1 MGAVGAACP
10 NALHEQLVPDAT
22 AQYRRAVFRLSWAFC
37 FIFIGFIPAQ
47 GLQSSLNGELGFIN
61 LTALYGTNALCCVAV
76 PALIRRLEDRG
87 VSLQG
92 LLAACGL
99 VYAAMIFI
107 NARPLPA
114 AASQGFGVNVGIQIF
129 CSLLVGLAA
138 PVLWS
143 AQGVYVS
150 RCALRAVQS
159 SDHGHDDEAVTR
171 TMSAFNGIFFSI
183 YQFSGVVGTS
193 TSSAVLLE
201 DEGRASRTLLFL
213 VLGVCTS
220 AGALGMLALPHRS
233 AVAAR
238 SHSAATKT
246 CADYCSETVAVAT
259 ELRFVLL
266 APLIF
271 SNGCMLGFLFAD
283 YVKSC
288 VSAVIGPAYA
298 GVALMTFYAFN
309 SAASALWGALIM
321 RGRLQLQTAMSF
333 AFGLTLSVLVVL
345 LLAVKKDLPIFRQ
358 NFEFRP
364 GAADIRDEWVLDD
377 RGYPEWWEFA
387 APLGCLVLAA
397 VGDAA
402 YESQPLALLQVWFRD
417 ERVVSAVAIKQL
429 WHTLGYTFAFFMGA
443 LVSEFATRVA
453 ILLAMHIVS
462 FASFCVIFYRSASS
476 SLGEHR

>member
-1 MGAVGAACP
+1 MSLMMTRIAWLGETFAQESAFL
-10 NALHEQLVPDAT
+10 ALVLLRSDRLNIHCHKRLNQL
-22 AQYRRAVFRLSWAFC
+22 
-37 FIFIGFIPAQ
+37 
-47 GLQSSLNGELGFIN
+47 
-61 LTALYGTNALCCVAV
+61 
-76 PALIRRLEDRG
+76 DRG
-87 VSLQG
+87 V
-92 LLAACGL
+92 
-99 VYAAMIFI
+99 
-107 NARPLPA
+107 
-114 AASQGFGVNVGIQIF
+114 
-129 CSLLVGLAA
+129 
-138 PVLWS
+138 
-143 AQGVYVS
+143 
-150 RCALRAVQS
+150 LRR
-159 SDHGHDDEAVTR
+159 HDN
-171 TMSAFNGIFFSI
+171 S
-183 YQFSGVVGTS
+183 
-193 TSSAVLLE
+193 
-201 DEGRASRTLLFL
+201 
-213 VLGVCTS
+213 
-220 AGALGMLALPHRS
+220 HR
-233 AVAAR
+233 
-238 SHSAATKT
+238 
-246 CADYCSETVAVAT
+246 D
-259 ELRFVLL
+259 
-266 APLIF
+266 
-271 SNGCMLGFLFAD
+271 
-283 YVKSC
+283 
-288 VSAVIGPAYA
+288 
-298 GVALMTFYAFN
+298 YAFN

-345 LLAVKKDLPIFRQ
+345 LLAVKNDLPIFRQ